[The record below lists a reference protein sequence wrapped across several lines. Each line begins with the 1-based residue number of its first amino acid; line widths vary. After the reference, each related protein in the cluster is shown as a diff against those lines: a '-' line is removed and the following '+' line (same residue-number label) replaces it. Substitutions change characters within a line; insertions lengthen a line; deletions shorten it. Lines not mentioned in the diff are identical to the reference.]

1 MGVFSDVR
9 PSGLKRSGKNGVTD
23 QPILAAERRA
33 AIERE
38 IARLQ
43 KLWDEVQVKIDSVA
57 DPSEPERVFLR
68 PFVTEGDR
76 LLLMIAQLEKARA
89 TLIPVTN

>member
-9 PSGLKRSGKNGVTD
+9 ESGLKRSGNNNVTD
-23 QPILAAERRA
+23 PPTVMAARRR

-43 KLWDEVQVKIDSVA
+43 KLWDDVQVRIDGA
-57 DPSEPERVFLR
+57 PELSEPERVLLQ
-68 PFVTEGDR
+68 PFVIEGDR
-76 LLLMIAQLEKARA
+76 LLLMMAQLEKARA
-89 TLIPVTN
+89 ALPSNAD

>member
-9 PSGLKRSGKNGVTD
+9 SSGLKRSGDKNVTD
-23 QPILAAERRA
+23 QPPVAAERRR

-43 KLWDEVQVKIDSVA
+43 RLWDEVQAKIDGA
-57 DPSEPERVFLR
+57 APSEPERILLQ
-68 PFVTEGDR
+68 PFVIEGDR
-76 LLLMIAQLEKARA
+76 LLLMMAQLEKARA
-89 TLIPVTN
+89 ALATDAD